1 MFQVCNCQVA
11 TSLQEAG
18 KIHNLQQVWRFWSWN
33 IEITTPPPKKIPKIC
48 TIFSTAGKSSSKRRL
63 LKFLYFRGFWKCCS
77 CQGRRPTANVRK
89 VPNYYDLESS
99 QEESDEDSVYSEDD
113 MSSEEPG
120 SESEVEDLA
129 AVERAERAKK
139 RELRREEKKAE
150 SKR

>member
-1 MFQVCNCQVA
+1 M
-11 TSLQEAG
+11 LE
-18 KIHNLQQVWRFWSWN
+18 H
-33 IEITTPPPKKIPKIC
+33 
-48 TIFSTAGKSSSKRRL
+48 L
-63 LKFLYFRGFWKCCS
+63 LLTDANRIFLYFRGFWKCCS

-89 VPNYYDLESS
+89 VPDYYDLESS

-139 RELRREEKKAE
+139 RELKREEKEAK